1 MLAASSNLS
10 NFIQVVVSLEKACSA
25 FFIAGPG
32 RKQACRC
39 ACLLP
44 PAYIARSCLHFSL
57 LPDPVNELAGWM
69 LSLLYTCTG
78 GYRRTP

>member
-1 MLAASSNLS
+1 MKCGLTVSKLAHGVVGGMLAASSNLS

-44 PAYIARSCLHFSL
+44 PAYIARSHAYVSPCCLIL
-57 LPDPVNELAGWM
+57 
-69 LSLLYTCTG
+69 
-78 GYRRTP
+78 